1 MAAIFISHSNADNA
15 VVADLARALQQRGF
29 LSLFLDFDPE
39 KGIPGGRNWEQELYL
54 QLRNCQAVIVLCSA
68 DAMASDWVFAEIT
81 HARALG
87 KPVIPVR
94 ISPCTPRSILQDVQV
109 IDLEAGE
116 DTGYER
122 LWRALGKAGLD
133 PEDKTLWQGT
143 RSPYPGLT
151 AFREEDA
158 AVFCG
163 RDDDIRAGLDI
174 LNQIRRFGGG
184 RLALFLGPSG
194 SGKSSLVRAGI
205 VPRLRRNPDWLV
217 LEPFRPRGQ
226 PFDELTSVLIHAYD
240 ERDHRQI
247 PASLH
252 AALGNGE
259 PDSLLQITADLA
271 RTAGQP
277 EASVVLVIDQL
288 EELLDPENRQDVGR
302 FLAMLARSLS
312 DATGH
317 LIVIGT
323 MRSDFLENFQ
333 SHPVLRELPFRDV
346 PVRPLSIREFAQV
359 IATPA
364 RVAGIELEA
373 GLVERM
379 IADTATGD
387 ALPLLAFALREL
399 WEQYGQDGHI
409 SIKDYTQLG
418 GLEGSIHRAAEGVLN
433 SARPDTAG
441 IQGLKNA
448 FRRMV
453 RINDEGQY
461 VRRLTHWQELPESS
475 HPILRHFVDARLLVS
490 GKDENQVEVAHE
502 ALFRAWPTLKG
513 WLDQDREF
521 LLWRRRLQTALV
533 EWENPDLI
541 APLRDAPLT
550 EAERW
555 FRERSSDLSERER
568 DLIVQSLALRD
579 RERATVRRRR
589 RRVIAGLAAG
599 LMLVTVLS
607 VVSVWQWQT
616 AVSNETAALEQL
628 ARTYWLSG
636 VHNRDDQGDW
646 LRASHYFARS
656 ADVLKGQPRGHSAS
670 LAASLLSGLVRLARV
685 INPAVPFDGVA
696 VSPDL
701 EQLLTWDSEDQA
713 SLWTASDVSPILLPH
728 TGIRGAVFDGADRLM
743 TWGGQGGVRL
753 WDASSGS
760 LLAQLRHEQP
770 VRGARLSPDST
781 RILSWDDAGNV
792 LIWDA
797 AQQKITARYQHSKR
811 VNGAIFSADSRGVL
825 SWSNDKTLRFLDLA
839 MQIGPLIF
847 DHPSAVR
854 GAAFS
859 ADGNRLLS
867 WDAAGRARLWNSRTQ
882 ALLLPMVA
890 NSGAP
895 IDGALFLPD
904 AGRIITWDGQG
915 DLEIWNLAS
924 GEASPAFSHGA
935 SLHKVLI
942 SPAGGH
948 IFSCGDDGTVKIWN
962 QSGDRQRTLRHKA
975 AVLGAQFS
983 RDATRLLSW
992 SADQSV
998 RLWDIQNGQLLNFP
1012 LVHADSVSGAV
1023 FSRDES
1029 RLATWSTGDGV
1040 RLWYLRPLHSTT
1052 RQLKHSARI
1061 LDLKLA
1067 ADGQTLR
1074 TLTAD
1079 GHVDQWNT
1087 AGTAPASR
1095 TTLAGTVDAPV
1106 QDGRIAHSRSRVAGW
1121 NGRDIRIWSVEDG
1134 ALDTRIDY
1142 GGDDANLMEVRLGAN
1157 GAQILGWSNDGF
1169 ARVWDTTNGHEIASL
1184 PHGAPVLQALV
1195 SPDGNHAIT
1204 AGADFKI
1211 RFWQLPQNQLIQS
1224 VDFAGVRQIAT
1235 SQDSQRG
1242 LAVSSDGR
1250 IQIRELATGI
1260 AVHELRHGPQARG
1273 ARFSPDGHSIVS
1285 WDKAGLIRLWNT
1297 ETGEERV
1304 APMQHGPRMQD
1315 AVFSPD
1321 GTRLLSRSAA
1331 YVRIW
1336 DTRNGY
1342 ALSPQLLHDETIV
1355 GATQAASI
1363 AVVWGIHTA
1372 RIWQLPRDRSQPVT
1386 LQALEQEVVS
1396 GTTLSAS
1403 GEIHILDDSQ
1413 WRQRKY
1419 LLETDTGSLDH

>member
-1 MAAIFISHSNADNA
+1 
-15 VVADLARALQQRGF
+15 
-29 LSLFLDFDPE
+29 
-39 KGIPGGRNWEQELYL
+39 
-54 QLRNCQAVIVLCSA
+54 
-68 DAMASDWVFAEIT
+68 
-81 HARALG
+81 
-87 KPVIPVR
+87 
-94 ISPCTPRSILQDVQV
+94 
-109 IDLEAGE
+109 
-116 DTGYER
+116 
-122 LWRALGKAGLD
+122 
-133 PEDKTLWQGT
+133 
-143 RSPYPGLT
+143 
-151 AFREEDA
+151 
-158 AVFCG
+158 
-163 RDDDIRAGLDI
+163 
-174 LNQIRRFGGG
+174 
-184 RLALFLGPSG
+184 GPSG

-217 LEPFRPRGQ
+217 LDPFRPRRQ
-226 PFDELTSVLIHAYD
+226 PLDELTTALIHAYD

-247 PASLH
+247 PASLR
-252 AALGNGE
+252 AALGSEE

-271 RTAGQP
+271 RSAGQP

-288 EELLDPENRQDVGR
+288 EELLDPEKRQDVGR
-302 FLAMLARSLS
+302 FLAMLAHSLS

-379 IADTATGD
+379 IEDTATGD

-409 SIKDYTQLG
+409 SIEEYTQLG
-418 GLEGSIHRAAEGVLN
+418 GLEGSIHRAAEGVLM
-433 SARPDTAG
+433 AAKPDAAG
-441 IQGLKNA
+441 IQELKHA

-461 VRRLTHWQELPESS
+461 VRRITRWQELPESS
-475 HPILRHFVDARLLVS
+475 RPILRHFVDARLLVS

-533 EWENPDLI
+533 EWENPDLL

-579 RERATVRRRR
+579 QERATVRRRR
-589 RRVIAGLAAG
+589 RRLIAGLAAG

-636 VHNRDDQGDW
+636 INNRDDQGDW

-670 LAASLLSGLVRLARV
+670 LAAGFLSGLVRLTRV
-685 INPAVPFDGVA
+685 INPSVPLDGVA
-696 VSPDL
+696 VNPDL
-701 EQLLTWDSEDQA
+701 EQLLTWDSGGQA
-713 SLWTASDVSPILLPH
+713 ALWTASGASPTLLAH
-728 TGIRGAVFDGADRLM
+728 TGIRGAVFDKADSLV

-753 WDASSGS
+753 WDANSGR
-760 LLAQLRHEQP
+760 LLAQLHHEQP

-781 RILSWDDAGNV
+781 RILSWDTAGNV
-792 LIWDA
+792 HVWDA
-797 AQQKITARYQHSKR
+797 VQRTITAQYQHSGR
-811 VNGAIFSADSRGVL
+811 VNGAIFSTDNRRVL

-839 MQIGPLIF
+839 MQNGPLIF
-847 DHPSAVR
+847 EHPSPVL

-859 ADGNRLLS
+859 ADGNRILS
-867 WDAAGRARLWNSRTQ
+867 WDAAGSARLWDSRTQ
-882 ALLLPMVA
+882 TLLLHRVA
-890 NSGAP
+890 DSGAP
-895 IDGALFLPD
+895 IDGALFLGN
-904 AGRIITWDGQG
+904 AGRILAWDSQG
-915 DLEIWNLAS
+915 NLKIWNPAT
-924 GEASPAFSHGA
+924 GDASPAFSHGA

-942 SPAGGH
+942 SPSGEH
-948 IFSCGDDGTVKIWN
+948 IVSCGDDGTVKIWS

-983 RDATRLLSW
+983 HDATRLLSW
-992 SADQSV
+992 SADRSV
-998 RLWDIQNGQLLNFP
+998 RLWDAQNGQLLNFP
-1012 LVHADSVSGAV
+1012 LVHTDSVSSAV
-1023 FSRDES
+1023 ISREES

-1040 RLWYLRPLHSTT
+1040 RLWNLRPLHSTT

-1079 GHVDQWNT
+1079 GHVNQWNT
-1087 AGTAPASR
+1087 AGTAPASW
-1095 TTLAGTVDAPV
+1095 TILAGYVDAPV
-1106 QDGRIAHSRSRVAGW
+1106 QDGRIAHSRGRVAGW

-1134 ALDTRIDY
+1134 ALHTRIDY
-1142 GGDDANLMEVRLGAN
+1142 GGDSANLMEVRLGAN

-1169 ARVWDTTNGHEIASL
+1169 ARVWDSANGHEIASL
-1184 PHGAPVLQALV
+1184 PHGAPVLQASV

-1211 RFWQLPQNQLIQS
+1211 RFWQLPQDQLVWS
-1224 VDFAGVRQIAT
+1224 MDFDNVRQIAT

-1242 LAVSSDGR
+1242 LVVSSDGR
-1250 IQIRELATGI
+1250 IEIRELATGI

-1273 ARFSPDGHSIVS
+1273 ARFSPDGRSIVS
-1285 WDKAGLIRLWNT
+1285 WDKAGLIRLWDT
-1297 ETGEERV
+1297 ATGKERIT
-1304 APMQHGPRMQD
+1304 PMQHGPRMQD

-1321 GTRLLSRSAA
+1321 GHRLLSRSAA

-1342 ALSPQLLHDETIV
+1342 ALSPQLLHDDTIV
-1355 GATQAASI
+1355 GATLVAPI
-1363 AVVWGIHTA
+1363 AVVWGTHTA
-1372 RIWQLPRDRSQPVT
+1372 RIWQLPRKRSQLLTFQV
-1386 LQALEQEVVS
+1386 LEQEVAS
-1396 GTTLSAS
+1396 GTTLSE
-1403 GEIHILDDSQ
+1403 GELHILNDSQ
-1413 WRQRKY
+1413 WRQRKQ
-1419 LLETDTGSLDH
+1419 LLETGTGSRD